1 VTPPP
6 TLAARLLRW
15 ADGALQGCA
24 VLLFLVMV
32 GLVIAQVVARK
43 FFEPLV
49 WSEELARYLFIWVS
63 FLGWAIASRRR
74 SHVSIGMLVDR
85 VGPAARRAFGVFA
98 DVATLVL
105 MSVLLRYGGQLVRN
119 NSDVETV
126 TLFFNYSVVYAAVP
140 LAALC
145 IVVTTLGT
153 LHERFTVAVA
163 NRELAL

>member
-1 VTPPP
+1 MG
-6 TLAARLLRW
+6 RLLWW
-15 ADGALQGCA
+15 ADRALQACA
-24 VLLFLVMV
+24 VLLFLGMV

-85 VGPAARRAFGVFA
+85 VGPSTQRALGAFA
-98 DVATLVL
+98 DLATLVL
-105 MSVLLRYGGQLVRN
+105 MAVLLRQGWQLVRN

-140 LAALC
+140 VAALC
-145 IVVTTLGT
+145 IVLTTLAT
-153 LHERFTVAVA
+153 LRERFAGSVA
-163 NRELAL
+163 NQELAL